1 MAAMKTKRT
10 WQGVRM
16 RRVTVGADPDAPPR
30 LVTLPAVWDDAAASA
45 LAALA
50 PGEGPVMLS
59 SAADDWVRPITERA
73 LRAGIEAP
81 LAERL
86 HRLLLLRRGA
96 PSEPVWQGQIGPVPG
111 FVLNLVAFHDP
122 AAGFDA
128 PAFAEAVETAVT
140 ALTLASPSASRI
152 AVSMA
157 DLAGLLALLG
167 IDYGSDAAL
176 AVVRA
181 LAAIVR
187 GRAEAASAALARLF
201 GPIAP
206 CSPEW
211 PAPAV
216 ETPVAGLAEAAQT
229 ALQAAATRDGL
240 RHSALTA
247 IAEPEAADALLGVET
262 GGIAPAFSPLD
273 EAGRLT
279 RGARAWLT
287 ARGVATEAALAELL
301 AGRNPF
307 PTPGAAAH
315 IAMHDAVAP
324 FVHAMPARPE
334 PMRQPTHAARRRELP
349 ARRAGYTQKAAVGG
363 HRMFLRTGEYDD
375 GMLGEMFIAL
385 NKEGAA
391 FRGLMDNFAVA
402 VSLGLQ
408 HGVPLEAYVE
418 AFTFTRF
425 GPAGAVEGDPA
436 VTQATSL
443 LDYAFR
449 HLAANYLGRRDIPEA
464 EVEEADTVGNGSRDN
479 APLLPL
485 DLPAEA
491 SPRARRRGFKVVSR

>member
-1 MAAMKTKRT
+1 MAAMKTNRT

-16 RRVTVGADPDAPPR
+16 RRVTAGADPDAPLR
-30 LVTLPAVWDDAAASA
+30 MVTLPAAWDDTAASA
-45 LAALA
+45 LASLA
-50 PGEGPVMLS
+50 PGEGPVTLW
-59 SAADDWVRPITERA
+59 AVADVWVRPIAERA

-86 HRLLLLRRGA
+86 HRMLLLRHGA
-96 PSEPVWQGQIGPVPG
+96 PTEPVWQGQAGPVPG

-122 AAGFDA
+122 AAGFDSL
-128 PAFAEAVETAVT
+128 AFAEAVETAVT
-140 ALTLASPSASRI
+140 ALTLAFPSADRI

-157 DLAGLLALLG
+157 DLAGLLAVLG
-167 IDYGSDAAL
+167 IDYGSDASL
-176 AVVRA
+176 AMARA
-181 LAAIVR
+181 LAAILR
-187 GRAEAASAALARLF
+187 GRAEATSGALARLF

-206 CSPEW
+206 ASPDW
-211 PAPAV
+211 PAPPV
-216 ETPVAGLAEAAQT
+216 ETPVAGLAEAAL
-229 ALQAAATRDGL
+229 AARQAAAMRDGL

-247 IAEPEAADALLGVET
+247 IAEPGSADALLGVET
-262 GGIAPAFSPLD
+262 GGIAPAFSPLG
-273 EAGRLT
+273 EAGGLT
-279 RGARAWLT
+279 RGARAWL
-287 ARGVATEAALAELL
+287 AVRGVTAEAALADLL
-301 AGRNPF
+301 AGCEPF
-307 PTPGAAAH
+307 PAPGPAAH
-315 IAMHDAVAP
+315 VVMHDAVAP

-334 PMRQPTHAARRRELP
+334 LTRQPAHAARRRELP

-363 HRMFLRTGEYDD
+363 HRLFLRTGEYDD
-375 GMLGEMFIAL
+375 GALGELFIAL
-385 NKEGAA
+385 HKEGAA
-391 FRGLMDNFAVA
+391 FRGLMDNFAHA

-436 VTQATSL
+436 VAQATSL
-443 LDYAFR
+443 LDYSFR

-479 APLLPL
+479 SPLLPL

>member
-1 MAAMKTKRT
+1 MAAMKINRT
-10 WQGVRM
+10 WHGVRM
-16 RRVTVGADPDAPPR
+16 RRVSVGADPDAPPR
-30 LVTLPAVWDDAAASA
+30 LVSFPVAWEDAAASA
-45 LAALA
+45 LAAMA
-50 PGEGPVMLS
+50 PGEGPVMLAA
-59 SAADDWVRPITERA
+59 AADAWVRPIAERA

-86 HRLLLLRRGA
+86 HRMLLLRQGA
-96 PSEPVWQGQIGPVPG
+96 PTESIWRGQAGPVPG
-111 FVLNLVAFHDP
+111 FVLNLIAFHEP
-122 AAGFDA
+122 AAGFDS

-140 ALTLASPSASRI
+140 ALTLAFPSAEQI

-167 IDYGSDAAL
+167 IDYGSDASRAVARAL
-176 AVVRA
+176 AVI
-181 LAAIVR
+181 LR
-187 GRAEAASAALARLF
+187 GRAEAASGTLARLF

-206 CSPEW
+206 ASSDW
-211 PAPAV
+211 PVPPV
-216 ETPVAGLAEAAQT
+216 ETPVAGLGEAAR
-229 ALQAAATRDGL
+229 AARQAAATDGGL

-247 IAEPEAADALLGVET
+247 IAEPGPADALLGVET
-262 GGIAPAFSPLD
+262 GGITPAFSPLD

-279 RGARAWLT
+279 RGARAWLA
-287 ARGVATEAALAELL
+287 ARGVTAETALAALLS
-301 AGRNPF
+301 GRDPF
-307 PTPGAAAH
+307 PASGAAAH
-315 IAMHDAVAP
+315 VAMYDAVVP

-334 PMRQPTHAARRRELP
+334 PSRQPAHAARRRELP
-349 ARRAGYTQKAAVGG
+349 PRRAGYTQKAVVGG
-363 HRMFLRTGEYDD
+363 HRLFLRTGEYDD
-375 GMLGEMFIAL
+375 GALGEMFIAL
-385 NKEGAA
+385 HKEGAA
-391 FRGLMDNFAVA
+391 FRGLMDNFAHA

-436 VTQATSL
+436 VAQATSL

-449 HLAANYLGRRDIPEA
+449 HLAANYLGHRDIPEA
-464 EVEEADTVGNGSRDN
+464 EAEEPDTIGNGSRDN

-491 SPRARRRGFKVVSR
+491 SPRARRRGFRVVSR